1 MKYHECGRR
10 TGAIRFR
17 GIYNQSCS
25 VLVFSILSSVIEK
38 QFWLSYPELFSLAFN
53 PGLPKFFL
61 SSLANCFYRLVHEL
75 KVNCMQRR
83 KIEIHSP
90 DSSVAGTNNFKIIVV
105 CYEN

>member
-1 MKYHECGRR
+1 
-10 TGAIRFR
+10 
-17 GIYNQSCS
+17 
-25 VLVFSILSSVIEK
+25 VIEK